1 MTLLKHH
8 LVVVGF
14 HENRGRFSCQIWA
27 LLKGD
32 RRLLYSSNG
41 RKITGFPKKMPA
53 RESSKLGTA
62 LHEIIQDVLSQP
74 KDCRESSKKRMLEI
88 LSLMRSERRIPQK

>member
-1 MTLLKHH
+1 MRIAVGSLLRYGPCSKAI
-8 LVVVGF
+8 
-14 HENRGRFSCQIWA
+14 EDS
-27 LLKGD
+27 
-32 RRLLYSSNG
+32 LYSSNG
-41 RKITGFPKKMPA
+41 RKIMVFKKMPA
-53 RESSKLGTA
+53 RESNKLGTA